1 MVSFAGID
9 REEIMRRAR
18 DLAPRLKERARHC
31 EELRRLPE
39 ETERDLHE
47 SGIFRVLQ
55 PRRVGGAELDL
66 VTLVDICEE
75 TAKACPSTSWNIG
88 NLASHHWMLGYFPP
102 QAQDEVWNKS
112 ADALIAT
119 SLAFPCG
126 RGRKAKGGYIVSGRW
141 PFSSGVD
148 NSEWNM
154 LAVTVRDGEQ
164 VTEQRF
170 ALLHKSEYEIIDNWF
185 ALGLGGT
192 GSKDVAAEEVF
203 VPEYRT
209 IALGDL
215 RGEGHPGAAVN
226 TGPLFRMPFLAIGV
240 YVLTGTALGCA
251 RGAYEGYVGA
261 ARKRNTTYGGTP
273 VGGFQAVQIKVAEAA
288 ALIDA
293 AALVMRH
300 HCRWATEIAERGE
313 TPSLEDKLTWRRD
326 AAWTVRACRDAVDVV
341 MGISGAGGL
350 YDSGDMQRYFRDAH
364 AIAAHIMY
372 AFDVQGTMFGQHAL
386 GIPGPPPVL

>member
-1 MVSFAGID
+1 VVSFAGIG
-9 REEIMRRAR
+9 REELLRRAR
-18 DLAPRLKERARHC
+18 ELVPRLKQHARQC
-31 EELRRLPE
+31 EELRRMPD
-39 ETERDLHE
+39 ETERELHE
-47 SGIFRVLQ
+47 RGIFRILQ
-55 PRRVGGAELDL
+55 PQRVGGAELDL

-75 TAKACPSTSWNIG
+75 VAQACPSTAWNIG

-102 QAQDEVWNKS
+102 PAQDEIWNKS
-112 ADALIAT
+112 PDTLIAT

-126 RGRKAKGGYIVSGRW
+126 RGRKEKGGYLVSGRW

-148 NSEWNM
+148 NSGWNM
-154 LAVTVRDGEQ
+154 LAVTVRDGDK
-164 VTEQRF
+164 VTDQRF
-170 ALLHKSEYEIIDNWF
+170 ALLHRSEYEIIDNWF

-203 VPEYRT
+203 VPDYRT
-209 IALGDL
+209 IGVGDL
-215 RGEGHPGAAVN
+215 AGGAHPGAAAN
-226 TGPLFRMPFLAIGV
+226 PGPLFRMPFLAIGV
-240 YVLTGTALGCA
+240 YVLTGVALGCA

-261 ARKRNTTYGGTP
+261 AKKRNTTYGGTP

-293 AALVMRH
+293 AALIMRH
-300 HCRWATEIAERGE
+300 HCRQATEIAERGE
-313 TPSLEDKLTWRRD
+313 TPSLDDKLRWRRD
-326 AAWTVRACRDAVDVV
+326 AAWTVRACRDAVDLV
-341 MGISGAGGL
+341 MGLSGAGGL
-350 YDSGDMQRYFRDAH
+350 YNSGEMQRYFRDAH